1 MSEQDKRKRPMKYKI
16 TYKRRSDRNKDKW
29 KEFTEVLDLENLYY
43 CMKMLERMSDSYKII
58 SIEPSERSD
67 CNE

>member
-1 MSEQDKRKRPMKYKI
+1 MSEQDKRKRPMKYRI

-29 KEFTEVLDLENLYY
+29 TEFTEVLDLENLYY

-58 SIEPSERSD
+58 SIEPYERSV

>member
-1 MSEQDKRKRPMKYKI
+1 MGEQDKRKRPMKYKI

-29 KEFTEVLDLENLYY
+29 TEFTEVLELENLYY
-43 CMKMLERMSDSYKII
+43 CMKQLERNSDSYKII
-58 SIEPSERSD
+58 SIEPSERSV

>member
-1 MSEQDKRKRPMKYKI
+1 MGEQDKRKRPMKYRI

-29 KEFTEVLDLENLYY
+29 TEFTEVLDLENLYY
-43 CMKMLERMSDSYKII
+43 CMKQLERNSDSYKIT
-58 SIEPSERSD
+58 SIEPSERSV

>member
-1 MSEQDKRKRPMKYKI
+1 MGEQDKRKRPMKYKI

-29 KEFTEVLDLENLYY
+29 TEFTEVLELENLYY
-43 CMKMLERMSDSYKII
+43 CMKWIERNDDSYKII
-58 SIEPSERSD
+58 SIEPSERSV

>member
-29 KEFTEVLDLENLYY
+29 TEFTEVLDLENLYY

-58 SIEPSERSD
+58 SIEPYERSV

>member
-29 KEFTEVLDLENLYY
+29 TEFTEVLELENLYY
-43 CMKMLERMSDSYKII
+43 CMKMLERNSDSYKII
-58 SIEPSERSD
+58 SIEPSERSV

>member
-1 MSEQDKRKRPMKYKI
+1 MSEQDKRELPMKYRI

-29 KEFTEVLDLENLYY
+29 TEFTEVLDLENLYY
-43 CMKMLERMSDSYKII
+43 CMKQLERNSDSYKII
-58 SIEPSERSD
+58 SIEPSERSV